1 MPARW
6 IADRFYPLA
15 DALAAIELDGLV
27 RGARLVD
34 DLLKSAQVRV
44 VSSEVYSGP
53 RQMVVLDGEVE
64 ALNRAFEVALAVGG
78 ERVIDAML
86 LAHAHPGLLA
96 ALGGQMMKS
105 PGHDDAILM
114 VETETLA
121 STFRAVDASLK
132 AVPVFLTSWRL
143 GRGMAGRGV
152 FALRGEHANLEAAEE
167 VVVEAAG
174 AGLRECQ
181 LIPRPDPLGFWSDPF
196 GQGAS

>member
-1 MPARW
+1 MRW

-53 RQMVVLDGEVE
+53 RQMIILDGEVE
-64 ALNRAFEVALAVGG
+64 ALNRAYEVALVVGG
-78 ERVIDAML
+78 DRVVDAML
-86 LAHAHPGLLA
+86 LPHAHSGLVA
-96 ALGGQMMKS
+96 ALGGSMMKAA
-105 PGHDDAILM
+105 HTDDAILM
-114 VETETLA
+114 VETETLV
-121 STFRAVDASLK
+121 STFRSVDAALK
-132 AVPVFLTSWRL
+132 AVPVDLTSWRL

-167 VVVEAAG
+167 AVVEAAG
-174 AGLRECQ
+174 VGLRECQ
-181 LIPRPDPLGFWSDPF
+181 LIPRPDPLGFWSEPF